1 MSLCLCGDEVE
12 VAKKNERKRSAR
24 KRAVSLMY
32 SGGLDSTVT
41 ALTLAEQYDRV
52 HLLTYNRGYGHWFVG
67 RSSVRIPQLE
77 KHLGRS
83 VFTQFR
89 ADVKGLFKKIV
100 LDSFVSDFRKYK
112 ALFIVCVGCKM
123 AMHAQS
129 VIYNLEH
136 GIPYVS
142 DGASETTAW
151 MPDQMPVTLAEYK
164 RLHEDYGLT
173 YSNPVYHF
181 GTREKARETL
191 REAGLSMGHRIA
203 DRDFG
208 TQPICLFGDVIT
220 IVREVVKVGL
230 PLKEESIMDFMR
242 AKRPILDEYITD
254 YFARRGADV
263 DELKERVRGTTHC
276 PEFSIT

>member
-1 MSLCLCGDEVE
+1 MVDEGKV
-12 VAKKNERKRSAR
+12 RRP
-24 KRAVSLMY
+24 AVSLMY

-41 ALTLAEQYDRV
+41 ALTLAGQYDNV

-67 RSSVRIPQLE
+67 RSRVRVPELE
-77 KHLGRS
+77 KHLGRH

-89 ADVKGLFKKIV
+89 ASVKGLFKEIV
-100 LDSFVSDFRKYK
+100 LDSFVADFRKYK

-123 AMHAQS
+123 AMHARS

-136 GIPYVS
+136 GIPNVS
-142 DGASETTAW
+142 DGSSETTAW

-191 REAGLSMGHRIA
+191 REAGLSMGRRIA

-208 TQPICLFGDVIT
+208 TQPVCLFGDVIT
-220 IVREVVKVGL
+220 IFRELVKVGL
-230 PLKEESIMDFMR
+230 PLKEESIVDFMR
-242 AKRPILDEYITD
+242 EKRPILDDYIKD
-254 YFARRGADV
+254 YFAQKGLDLDA
-263 DELKERVRGTTHC
+263 LKERVAL
-276 PEFSIT
+276 

>member
-1 MSLCLCGDEVE
+1 MSQCLCGEKTGVVKE
-12 VAKKNERKRSAR
+12 NGREPSSKKP
-24 KRAVSLMY
+24 AVSLMF

-41 ALTLAEQYDRV
+41 ALTLAEQYENV

-67 RSSVRIPQLE
+67 RSRVRVPELE
-77 KHLGRS
+77 RHLGRP
-83 VFTQFR
+83 VFTQFGASVR
-89 ADVKGLFKKIV
+89 EL
-100 LDSFVSDFRKYK
+100 FRKLVLNSFIADFKRYK

-136 GIPYVS
+136 GIPYIS
-142 DGASETTAW
+142 DGASAATAW

-164 RLHEDYGLT
+164 RLHEDYGLI

-191 REAGLSMGHRIA
+191 REAGLSMGRRIA

-220 IVREVVKVGL
+220 IFREFMKVGL
-230 PLKEESIMDFMR
+230 PLKEESIVDFMR
-242 AKRPILDEYITD
+242 EKRAILDDHIND
-254 YFARRGADV
+254 YFAQKGEDV
-263 DELKERVRGTTHC
+263 EALKERVAL
-276 PEFSIT
+276 

>member
-1 MSLCLCGDEVE
+1 M
-12 VAKKNERKRSAR
+12 
-24 KRAVSLMY
+24 MY

-41 ALTLAEQYDRV
+41 ALTLAGQYDKV
-52 HLLTYNRGYGHWFVG
+52 HLLTYARGYGHWFVG
-67 RSSVRIPQLE
+67 RSRVRVPELE
-77 KHLGRS
+77 KHLERS

-89 ADVKGLFKKIV
+89 ASVKGLFKKIV
-100 LDSFVSDFRKYK
+100 LDSFVADFRKYK

-123 AMHAQS
+123 AMHARS

-136 GIPYVS
+136 GIPCVS
-142 DGASETTAW
+142 DGSAETTAW

-191 REAGLSMGHRIA
+191 RAAGLSMGRRIA

-208 TQPICLFGDVIT
+208 TQPVCLFGDVIT
-220 IVREVVKVGL
+220 IFREFMKVGL
-230 PLKEESIMDFMR
+230 PLKEESIVDFMR
-242 AKRPILDEYITD
+242 EKRPILDDYIKD
-254 YFARRGADV
+254 YFVQNGLDLY
-263 DELKERVRGTTHC
+263 ELKERVAQ
-276 PEFSIT
+276 

>member
-1 MSLCLCGDEVE
+1 M
-12 VAKKNERKRSAR
+12 AR
-24 KRAVSLMY
+24 RPAVSLMY

-41 ALTLAEQYDRV
+41 ALTLAGQYDMV
-52 HLLTYNRGYGHWFVG
+52 HLLTYDRGYGHWFVG
-67 RSSVRIPQLE
+67 RSRVRIPQLE
-77 KHLGRS
+77 KHLGRH

-89 ADVKGLFKKIV
+89 ADVRGLFKRIV

-123 AMHAQS
+123 AMHARS

-136 GIPYVS
+136 GIPFVS

-164 RLHEDYGLT
+164 QLHDDYGLA

-230 PLKEESIMDFMR
+230 PLKEDSIVDFMR
-242 AKRPILDEYITD
+242 AKRPILDTYIGN
-254 YFARRGADV
+254 YFALKGIDIEA
-263 DELKERVRGTTHC
+263 LKERMRRTMQCDEAVPGLQTT
-276 PEFSIT
+276 

>member
-1 MSLCLCGDEVE
+1 VSLCLCGEKTD
-12 VAKKNERKRSAR
+12 VAKENEPERKP
-24 KRAVSLMY
+24 AVSLMF

-41 ALTLAEQYDRV
+41 ALTLAGQYDKV
-52 HLLTYNRGYGHWFVG
+52 HLLTYKRGYGHWFVG
-67 RSSVRIPQLE
+67 RSKVRVPELE
-77 KHLGRS
+77 KHLGRP

-89 ADVKGLFKKIV
+89 ASVRELFKKIV
-100 LDSFVSDFRKYK
+100 LASFVADFRRYK

-123 AMHAQS
+123 AMHARS

-136 GIPYVS
+136 GIPCVS
-142 DGASETTAW
+142 DGTSEATAW

-164 RLHEDYGLT
+164 RLHEDYGLS

-191 REAGLSMGHRIA
+191 REAGLSMGRRIA

-220 IVREVVKVGL
+220 IFREFMKVGL
-230 PLKEESIMDFMR
+230 PLKEQSIVDFMR
-242 AKRPILDEYITD
+242 EKRPILDDYIKD
-254 YFARRGADV
+254 YFARKGLDI
-263 DELKERVRGTTHC
+263 DELKERVAL
-276 PEFSIT
+276 

>member
-1 MSLCLCGDEVE
+1 MGDEGNV
-12 VAKKNERKRSAR
+12 RKGA
-24 KRAVSLMY
+24 ASLMY

-41 ALTLAEQYDRV
+41 ALTLAQQYDRV

-67 RSSVRIPQLE
+67 RSRVRIPELE

-83 VFTQFR
+83 VFTHYR
-89 ADVKGLFKKIV
+89 ASVKGLFKKVV
-100 LDSFVSDFRKYK
+100 LDSFVADFRRYK

-123 AMHAQS
+123 AMHARS

-136 GIPYVS
+136 GIPNVS
-142 DGASETTAW
+142 DGSSEATAW

-191 REAGLSMGHRIA
+191 RQAGLSMGRRIA

-220 IVREVVKVGL
+220 IFREFMKVGL
-230 PLKEESIMDFMR
+230 PLKEERIVDFIR
-242 AKRPILDEYITD
+242 EKRPILDDYIKD
-254 YFARRGADV
+254 YFAQKGLDV
-263 DELKERVRGTTHC
+263 EALKERVAL
-276 PEFSIT
+276 